1 MKNNGTYRLK
11 QILLLL
17 LCAFGTTSCILSKES
32 RVLRKNTQD
41 WRAAQVVLEGYSDA
55 PLSGTFL
62 TLRDNGKF
70 EHESSGIFRSFEA
83 GNWTI
88 QQDTITLLY
97 VDADEALAGEKRAVL
112 DRTTSTL
119 VFEGQETYY
128 PFRIRILVNRL

>member
-1 MKNNGTYRLK
+1 MKNNVTNRLK

-128 PFRIRILVNRL
+128 PLRIRILVNRL

>member
-17 LCAFGTTSCILSKES
+17 LCALGATSCILSKES

-41 WRAAQVVLEGYSDA
+41 WRASQVIFEGYSDA

-88 QQDTITLLY
+88 QQDTITLFY
-97 VDADEALAGEKRAVL
+97 VDTDQTQVSEQRAIL
-112 DRTTSTL
+112 DRSTSTL
-119 VFEGQETYY
+119 VFEEQEVQF
-128 PFRIRILVNRL
+128 PFRMRIVVNRL